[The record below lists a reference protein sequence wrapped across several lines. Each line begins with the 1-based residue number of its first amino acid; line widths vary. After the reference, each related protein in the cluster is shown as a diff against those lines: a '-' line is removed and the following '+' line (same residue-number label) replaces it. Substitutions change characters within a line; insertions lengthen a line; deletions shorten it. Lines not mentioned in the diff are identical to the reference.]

1 MADGD
6 EKIDHN
12 DRVFLLNRLSDA
24 KHEGIFNGITVAWAP
39 RQTRSIQRLEA
50 LHFIQQSRVLVDPTG
65 LNPGVYKLVEVDET
79 GTPVDEGAS
88 AEPLT
93 LAQCRELSKMGF
105 LDTSNLPPD
114 RQFGGDGSMQL
125 IDPETG
131 QHPTGRQLRSHAA
144 SGPIPAAPA
153 RPVAPPVSDAEL
165 SVVRP

>member
-12 DRVFLLNRLSDA
+12 DRVFLLNRLADA
-24 KHEGIFNGITVAWAP
+24 KHEGLFNGITVAWNP
-39 RQTRSIQRLEA
+39 RQTRSIQRQEA

-79 GTPVDEGAS
+79 GAPVEEGA
-88 AEPLT
+88 ATEPLT
-93 LAQCRELSKMGF
+93 LAECRELAKFGF
-105 LDTSNLPPD
+105 LDTTNLPPD
-114 RQFGGDGSMQL
+114 RQFGADGSMQM

-131 QHPTGRQLRSHAA
+131 QHPATRQLRSHAA

-153 RPVAPPVSDAEL
+153 RLMAPPVSDAEL
-165 SVVRP
+165 AAVRS